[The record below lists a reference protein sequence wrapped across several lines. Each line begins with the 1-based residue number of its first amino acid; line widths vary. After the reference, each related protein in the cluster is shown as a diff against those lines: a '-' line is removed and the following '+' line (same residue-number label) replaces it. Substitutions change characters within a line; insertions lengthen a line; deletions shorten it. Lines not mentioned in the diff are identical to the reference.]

1 MSVKSESYNDA
12 YSAEQKKSLDKA
24 IAERAERIDGIVAGY
39 LPKVEGF
46 PRTVCEAMAYSVE
59 AGRQAPEAYAYG
71 RNIQDAW
78 RQHRCGKAVYGSD
91 RDDTYIF
98 SHT

>member
-59 AGRQAPEAYAYG
+59 AG
-71 RNIQDAW
+71 
-78 RQHRCGKAVYGSD
+78 GKRLRPMLMEETYRMLGGSTD
-91 RDDTYIF
+91 GDDTYIF

>member
-39 LPKVEGF
+39 LP
-46 PRTVCEAMAYSVE
+46 R
-59 AGRQAPEAYAYG
+59 
-71 RNIQDAW
+71 W
-78 RQHRCGKAVYGSD
+78 RDFRELFARLWHILWRLAASA
-91 RDDTYIF
+91 
-98 SHT
+98 